1 MFIVRANDQSGLGVD
16 ENVDDA
22 AVAAQKAH
30 LIDELLA
37 PATKL
42 DPDGFRLRPAGRAP
56 HDTKRLKE
64 PMRAD
69 LFSCLGRRETG
80 AVRLWFRPSR
90 GARAEIGRDNDH
102 DEINHA

>member
-1 MFIVRANDQSGLGVD
+1 MFTLRANDQSRLGID
-16 ENVDDA
+16 ENVNDA

-37 PATKL
+37 PAAKL
-42 DPDGFRLRPAGRAP
+42 DPDGFRLRPAGLAP

-64 PMRAD
+64 PMRENHFAR
-69 LFSCLGRRETG
+69 LGHQETD

-90 GARAEIGRDNDH
+90 GA
-102 DEINHA
+102 